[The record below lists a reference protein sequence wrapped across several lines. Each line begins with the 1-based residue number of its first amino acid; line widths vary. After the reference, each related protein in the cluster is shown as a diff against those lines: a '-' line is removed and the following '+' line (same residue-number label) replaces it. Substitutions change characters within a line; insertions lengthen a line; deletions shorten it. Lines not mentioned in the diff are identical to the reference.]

1 MTTNITEI
9 ENRLWGAADQLWA
22 NSGLR
27 PQEFSRPV
35 LGLLFL
41 RYAEHKFV
49 VTEQKLSAEK
59 KEGSRRKIGKLDF
72 QAAGALWVP
81 EEARFSYLL
90 SLAEGEDTGKKVNEA
105 MRQIE
110 AENEALKDVMP
121 KMYQRVG
128 NSVLVELLKL
138 FNSIPLDIE
147 GDAFGKIYE
156 YFLGKF
162 SMKEGQKGGEFY
174 TPASLVKL
182 IVEVIEP
189 FHGNLYD
196 PACGSGGMFVQS
208 AGFVEKRKLEPQREI
223 SIFGMEKVEDTVRM
237 CRMNLAIHGLEGD
250 VVMSNSY
257 YDDPHKAAGRFDF
270 VMANPPFNVSAVDKE
285 KLKDDKQR
293 FPFGMPRSDN
303 ANYLWIQLFYS
314 SLADPSVEHAGGRAG
329 FVMANSASDARQ
341 SEQDI
346 RRELIEAGAVDA
358 MIAIGSNFFY
368 TVTLPCTLWFLD
380 KGKALTPSPSPKGSE
395 ARTKDTVLFIDARN
409 IFTQIDRAH
418 REFSEAQ
425 IGLIATIA
433 RLYRGEDLN
442 GFNFNASDYPQL
454 VPAQIDILQA
464 AIKTRTYAD
473 VAGLCKVATRDEIIA
488 QGYSLNPG
496 RYVGV
501 AEKDNGSDVE
511 FAEQLEE
518 LNEELEALN
527 AQAHEL
533 EEHIAK
539 NVSELLG

>member
-22 NSGLR
+22 NSGLAPR
-27 PQEFSRPV
+27 EFSRPV

-41 RYAEHKFV
+41 RYVEAKFV
-49 VTEQKLSAEK
+49 ATERELLAHK
-59 KEGSRRKIGKLDF
+59 KEGARSKIGKLNF
-72 QAAGALWVP
+72 QAAGALWLP
-81 EEARFSYLL
+81 EQARFSYLL
-90 SLAEGEDTGKKVNEA
+90 QLAEGEDTGRHVNEA

-110 AENEALKDVMP
+110 AENEALKDVLP
-121 KMYQRVG
+121 KIYQRVG

-138 FNSIPLDIE
+138 FNSIPLEIE

-162 SMKEGQKGGEFY
+162 SMTEGQKGGEFY
-174 TPASLVKL
+174 TPTSLVNL
-182 IVEVIEP
+182 IAEVIEP
-189 FHGNLYD
+189 FHGLLYD
-196 PACGSGGMFVQS
+196 PACGGGGMFVQS
-208 AGFVEKRKLEPQREI
+208 AGFLERRKKEPQREL

-250 VVMSNSY
+250 VVMGNSY

-285 KLKDDKQR
+285 KLKDDKVR
-293 FPFGMPRSDN
+293 FPFGMPRNDN

-314 SLADPSVEHAGGRAG
+314 SLNARGRAG

-346 RRELIEAGAVDA
+346 RRELIEAGVVDV

-380 KGKALTPSPSPKGSE
+380 KSKGELTTKDTKSTKGKGIRS
-395 ARTKDTVLFIDARN
+395 KDTVLFIDARN
-409 IFTQIDRAH
+409 IYKQVDRAH

-425 IGLIATIA
+425 IGLIAALT
-433 RLYRGEDLN
+433 RLYRGEELN
-442 GFNFNASDYPQL
+442 GFTFNASDYPQL
-454 VPAQIDILQA
+454 APAQIDILHSA
-464 AIKTRTYAD
+464 MKTRTYAD
-473 VAGLCKVATRDEIIA
+473 IAGLCKVATRDEIIA

-496 RYVGV
+496 RYVGLT
-501 AEKDNGSDVE
+501 EKDNVSDVE
-511 FAEQLEE
+511 FAVQLEE

-527 AQAHEL
+527 VQAHEL
-533 EEHIAK
+533 EERIAK
-539 NVSELLG
+539 NIAGLLEE

>member
-22 NSGLR
+22 NSGLAPR
-27 PQEFSRPV
+27 EFSRPV

-41 RYAEHKFV
+41 RYVEAKFV
-49 VTEQKLSAEK
+49 VTERELSAQK
-59 KEGSRRKIGKLDF
+59 KEGARRKIGKLDF
-72 QAAGALWVP
+72 QAAGALWLP
-81 EEARFSYLL
+81 EQARFSYLL
-90 SLAEGEDTGKKVNEA
+90 QLAEGEDTGRKVNEA

-110 AENEALKDVMP
+110 AENEALKDVLP
-121 KMYQRVG
+121 KIYQRVG

-138 FNSIPLDIE
+138 FNSIPLEIE

-162 SMKEGQKGGEFY
+162 SMTEGQKGGEFY
-174 TPASLVKL
+174 TPTSLVNL
-182 IVEVIEP
+182 IAEVIEP
-189 FHGNLYD
+189 FHGLLYD
-196 PACGSGGMFVQS
+196 PACGGGGMFVQS
-208 AGFVEKRKLEPQREI
+208 AGFLERRKKEPQREL

-250 VVMSNSY
+250 VVMGNSY

-285 KLKDDKQR
+285 KLKDDKVR
-293 FPFGMPRSDN
+293 FPFGMPRNDN

-314 SLADPSVEHAGGRAG
+314 SLNARGRAG

-346 RRELIEAGAVDA
+346 RRELIEAGVVDV

-380 KGKALTPSPSPKGSE
+380 KGKSDLTTDTLTEEHKGERRVRSN
-395 ARTKDTVLFIDARN
+395 DTVLFIDARN
-409 IFTQIDRAH
+409 IYKQIDRAH

-425 IGLIATIA
+425 IGLIAALT
-433 RLYRGEDLN
+433 RLYRGEELN
-442 GFNFNASDYPQL
+442 GFTFNASDYPQL
-454 VPAQIDILQA
+454 APAQIDILQSA
-464 AIKTRTYAD
+464 MKTHTYAD
-473 VAGLCKVATRDEIIA
+473 VAGLCKVATRDEIDRAGLQPEPWTVRGRDREGQRLRCGIRCA
-488 QGYSLNPG
+488 TRRTQRRTRSL
-496 RYVGV
+496 
-501 AEKDNGSDVE
+501 E
-511 FAEQLEE
+511 FAGARVGRTIL
-518 LNEELEALN
+518 LRML
-527 AQAHEL
+527 
-533 EEHIAK
+533 K
-539 NVSELLG
+539 NC